1 MNIRQVQLKRLVRL
15 RVGSQPLTE
24 LSLSQLQ
31 LIRIKV
37 SFNNRCINLIA
48 VQAVCDL
55 SCVWDT
61 ATSKRWRG
69 WTYVSKFCVL
79 SDFISAILQMFFSD
93 NKNRV

>member
-55 SCVWDT
+55 SCV
-61 ATSKRWRG
+61 
-69 WTYVSKFCVL
+69 
-79 SDFISAILQMFFSD
+79 
-93 NKNRV
+93 